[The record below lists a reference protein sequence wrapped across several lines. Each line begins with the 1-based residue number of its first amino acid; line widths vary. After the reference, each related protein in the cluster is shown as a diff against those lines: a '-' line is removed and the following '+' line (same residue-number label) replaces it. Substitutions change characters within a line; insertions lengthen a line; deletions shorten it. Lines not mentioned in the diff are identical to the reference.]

1 MSRTVDQRVV
11 EMRFD
16 NAQFASGIAD
26 TQKSLDNLN
35 QSISNAGKNDGINNL
50 GDGVETVKLKF
61 SALETIASP
70 L

>member
-50 GDGVETVKLKF
+50 
-61 SALETIASP
+61 A
-70 L
+70 